1 MLSLASRRC
10 NPFNIQSMSNNI
22 SKEKKLA
29 FLLRHDTNYAFDSH
43 GWREVSDLVKN
54 HGFSREELIS
64 IVAESNK
71 QRFEFSEDRQC
82 IRARQG
88 HSINVDVELKEEIP
102 PEYLYHGTSASL
114 VSKIMKGGLCRM
126 SRQYVHL
133 SVDESM
139 AMQVGARRKCEVAI
153 LKISARKMRE
163 EGFKF
168 WLSRNNVWLTETV
181 PPQYLEPY
189 NINSAPN

>member
-1 MLSLASRRC
+1 MDA
-10 NPFNIQSMSNNI
+10 NPCATGDGTYKKDVVTAFICGCSELRNFVFGTAITQCSSSMV
-22 SKEKKLA
+22 
-29 FLLRHDTNYAFDSH
+29 
-43 GWREVSDLVKN
+43 WRM
-54 HGFSREELIS
+54 
-64 IVAESNK
+64 VAESNK

-82 IRARQG
+82 IRALQG

-102 PEYLYHGTSASL
+102 PEYLYHGTS
-114 VSKIMKGGLCRM
+114 VSIVPKIMEEGLCRM

-133 SVDESM
+133 SIDEST

-163 EGFKF
+163 EGYKF
-168 WLSRNNVWLTETV
+168 WLSRNNIWLTETV

>member
-1 MLSLASRRC
+1 
-10 NPFNIQSMSNNI
+10 MSNNI
-22 SKEKKLA
+22 TKEKKLA

-43 GWREVSDLVKN
+43 GWREVRDLVKN
-54 HGFSREELIS
+54 HGFSQEELIS

-82 IRARQG
+82 IRALQG

-102 PEYLYHGTSASL
+102 PEYLYHGTS
-114 VSKIMKGGLCRM
+114 VSIVPKIMEEGLCRM

-133 SVDESM
+133 SIDEST

-163 EGFKF
+163 EGYKF
-168 WLSRNNVWLTETV
+168 WLSRNNIWLTETV

>member
-1 MLSLASRRC
+1 
-10 NPFNIQSMSNNI
+10 MSNNI
-22 SKEKKLA
+22 TKEKKLA

-43 GWREVSDLVKN
+43 GWREVRDLVKN
-54 HGFSREELIS
+54 HGFSQEELIS
-64 IVAESNK
+64 IFAESNK

-82 IRARQG
+82 IRALQG

-102 PEYLYHGTSASL
+102 PEYLYHGTS
-114 VSKIMKGGLCRM
+114 VSIVPKIMEEGLCRM
-126 SRQYVHL
+126 SCQYVHL
-133 SVDESM
+133 SIDESTS
-139 AMQVGARRKCEVAI
+139 MQVGARRKCEVAI

-163 EGFKF
+163 EGYKF

-189 NINSAPN
+189 NINSTSN

>member
-1 MLSLASRRC
+1 
-10 NPFNIQSMSNNI
+10 MSNNI
-22 SKEKKLA
+22 TKEKKLA
-29 FLLRHDTNYAFDSH
+29 FLLRHDTSYAFDSH
-43 GWREVSDLVKN
+43 GWREVSDLEKN
-54 HGFSREELIS
+54 HGFSQEELIS

-71 QRFEFSEDRQC
+71 QRFEFSGDRQR

-88 HSINVDVELKEEIP
+88 HCINVDVELKEEMP
-102 PEYLYHGTSASL
+102 PEYLYHGTSTSI
-114 VSKIMKGGLCRM
+114 VPKIMEEGLCRM

-133 SVDESM
+133 SVDELT
-139 AMQVGARRKCEVAI
+139 ARQVGARRKCEVVI

-163 EGFKF
+163 EGYKF
-168 WLSRNNVWLTETV
+168 WLSRNNIWLTEMV